1 MVCYFAPQKNG
12 QSISAL
18 PVDSDVNLF
27 GNFEC
32 VFNLDTQISNST
44 FHFGMSQQKLDSP
57 QVAGTAIYQRR
68 LGAPD

>member
-1 MVCYFAPQKNG
+1 MFYAQKNG

-18 PVDSDVNLF
+18 LVTSDVNLF
-27 GNFEC
+27 GNVEG
-32 VFNLDTQISNST
+32 VINLDTQISNST